1 MDKELLEVWK
11 LVLSLIHMDGVISSS
26 EEKWF
31 KKKIDELNSHKL
43 LNATEED
50 IEVLRQ
56 SFSQPIGN
64 YIEALDLIK
73 TPARKSFVLHMV
85 RTIGHLDNNFC
96 DNEKKVFKDIES
108 IILGDLNLKDIE
120 SQNQKMELD
129 SYEFNNYYQIDE
141 RDSFITILAKVV
153 AKYL

>member
-11 LVLSLIHMDGVISSS
+11 LVLSLIHMDGVVSSS

-31 KKKIDELNSHKL
+31 KKKIDELKSHKL

-50 IEVLRQ
+50 IVALGL
-56 SFSQPIGN
+56 SFNRPIGN
-64 YIEALDLIK
+64 YAEAISQIK
-73 TPARKSFVLHMV
+73 TPARRSFVLHMV

-108 IILGDLNLKDIE
+108 IILSDFKIEDIE
-120 SQNQKMELD
+120 AQNLKMELD

-141 RDSFITILAKVV
+141 RDSFITVLAKVV
-153 AKYL
+153 ATYL